1 MYRALNLINYIE
13 KQKINMKK
21 ESWITI
27 KYEDNLFDVRF
38 SYTTY
43 EIEEIRSVD
52 SEINI
57 ASILSLEVK
66 REFHEIIINKGT
78 HHAL

>member
-1 MYRALNLINYIE
+1 
-13 KQKINMKK
+13 MKR

-27 KYEDNLFDVRF
+27 KYRNDSFDVKW
-38 SYTTY
+38 SP
-43 EIEEIRSVD
+43 IDQKIKEIRSVD
-52 SEINI
+52 SEVNI

>member
-1 MYRALNLINYIE
+1 M
-13 KQKINMKK
+13 KQ

-27 KYEDNLFDVRF
+27 KYQNDSFDVKWSR
-38 SYTTY
+38 TDQQ
-43 EIEEIRSVD
+43 IKEIRSVD
-52 SEINI
+52 SEVNI

-66 REFHEIIINKGT
+66 REFNEIIINKGT

>member
-1 MYRALNLINYIE
+1 M
-13 KQKINMKK
+13 KIK
-21 ESWITI
+21 SATWITI
-27 KYEDNLFDVRF
+27 KYEHNLFDVRL

-66 REFHEIIINKGT
+66 REFQEIIIHKGT
-78 HHAL
+78 HHAI

>member
-1 MYRALNLINYIE
+1 MNNKSTWL
-13 KQKINMKK
+13 
-21 ESWITI
+21 TI
-27 KYEDNLFDVRF
+27 KYKEDSFDVKW
-38 SYTTY
+38 SP
-43 EIEEIRSVD
+43 IDQKIKEIRCVD

-66 REFHEIIINKGT
+66 REFQEIIINKGT

>member
-1 MYRALNLINYIE
+1 
-13 KQKINMKK
+13 MKK
-21 ESWITI
+21 DIWPSI
-27 KYEDNLFDVRF
+27 KYKNDLFDVKWSR
-38 SYTTY
+38 TDHQ
-43 EIEEIRSVD
+43 IKEIRSVD
-52 SEINI
+52 SEVNI

>member
-1 MYRALNLINYIE
+1 M
-13 KQKINMKK
+13 KQ

-27 KYEDNLFDVRF
+27 KYRNDSFDVKWSR
-38 SYTTY
+38 
-43 EIEEIRSVD
+43 IDQKIKEIRSID

-57 ASILSLEVK
+57 ASLLSLEVK
-66 REFHEIIINKGT
+66 REIQDIIINKGT

>member
-1 MYRALNLINYIE
+1 M
-13 KQKINMKK
+13 KQ

-27 KYEDNLFDVRF
+27 KYQNDSFDVKW
-38 SYTTY
+38 SPIDQ
-43 EIEEIRSVD
+43 EVKEIRSVD

-57 ASILSLEVK
+57 ASLLSLKVK
-66 REFHEIIINKGT
+66 REIQDIIINKGT

>member
-1 MYRALNLINYIE
+1 M
-13 KQKINMKK
+13 KQ

-27 KYEDNLFDVRF
+27 EYRNDSFDVKW
-38 SYTTY
+38 SLPDQQ
-43 EIEEIRSVD
+43 IKEIRSVD
-52 SEINI
+52 SEVNI

-78 HHAL
+78 HHAI